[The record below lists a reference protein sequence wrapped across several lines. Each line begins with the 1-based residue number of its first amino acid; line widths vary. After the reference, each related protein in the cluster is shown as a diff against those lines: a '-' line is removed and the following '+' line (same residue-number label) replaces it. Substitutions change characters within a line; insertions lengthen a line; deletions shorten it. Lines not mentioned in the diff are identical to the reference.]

1 MFGGAAGPFLFWG
14 LGMGDRQPGKL
25 VLVTGGARSGK
36 SRFALDLA
44 REAGGR
50 LAFLATARPGD
61 PEMEAR
67 IARHRAERGD
77 GWLLVEEPNDPA
89 GALSTLG
96 AEAVVLDCLTLWV
109 SNRMEMRTDEEI
121 LEEDVPRLLG
131 AAGRFQNVLVV
142 VTNEVGLG
150 VVPATPL
157 GRRFRDIAG
166 LVNQRFAGEAEE
178 VHVLWAG
185 IPHRLK

>member
-1 MFGGAAGPFLFWG
+1 MAQRRA
-14 LGMGDRQPGKL
+14 GKL

-36 SRFALDLA
+36 SRFALDMA
-44 REAGGR
+44 REGGER
-50 LAFLATARPGD
+50 LAYLATARPGD
-61 PEMEAR
+61 SEMEAR

-77 GWLLVEEPNDPA
+77 GWILVEEPDDPA
-89 GALSTLG
+89 GALAALG

-109 SNRMEMRTDEEI
+109 SNRMETRTDEEI
-121 LEEDVPRLLG
+121 LDEDGPRLLE
-131 AAGRFQNVLVV
+131 AAGRFPGLLTI

-150 VVPATPL
+150 IVPATPL

-166 LVNQRFAGEAEE
+166 LVNQRFASEADE

-185 IPHRLK
+185 IPHRVK